1 VKLIDLIKLSFS
13 NLFRQKMRT
22 FLTVISIVIGATLI
36 SLVYSIIP
44 GFENFLNVQLNTLNS
59 KKVIDVTASSNR
71 PGADLLSSLTGG
83 PQEYKDGEETSSV
96 DFEFE
101 AFTDEDI
108 ENMKNIGGV
117 KDVYE
122 SPTPSVEYLRLE
134 NQDKRFK
141 TSFVF
146 FYPKFLLEN
155 LNIVSGRKIEDD
167 EEGKILLSYDYIEAF
182 GYENPDDLIGKKVIL
197 HSKQTLEQSM
207 SMSPLSEEVEQEEK
221 DFELE
226 IVGIAEKNILS
237 SVIFI
242 SFKDA
247 VEITKFSKGTE
258 EVLTDNDEARFS
270 AWVELESEELADEV
284 KAEIEELGFRA
295 RTYEDSK
302 DVLNDIFDVLTVTFS
317 SFGILAMAVSSLGI
331 INTLIMAV
339 YERTREIGV
348 LKAIGATRFNIAS
361 LFTIEASMIGVI
373 GGIIGLGIGFGI
385 SEIIDIWGHKTILS
399 TFETLDLSNV
409 SPLLLLGPV
418 LSTVIATIA
427 GIYPALRASKLNPVE
442 ALRYE

>member
-1 VKLIDLIKLSFS
+1 MKLIDLIKLSFS